1 MEGTVTNTPDFDALY
16 STLGEVYNYCSLDLS
31 IIYIII
37 AFPNSFLS
45 CETISLTNSLSTIE
59 DSGVVISQC

>member
-45 CETISLTNSLSTIE
+45 CEIISLTNSLSTI
-59 DSGVVISQC
+59 